1 MRIVLFISLLM
12 LSLNIVAQ
20 QDSTVIACY
29 MTDGDI
35 HTKIDTMPKFPR
47 GEEELFNFLGKKLK
61 YPTCDVCSKKGTIYT
76 NFIINEDGSISDI
89 KILKGINEICDKA
102 ALDVIRIMPD
112 WIPGVCQGKKVKTY
126 YSIPIKFSNIK

>member
-1 MRIVLFISLLM
+1 MRAVLFISFIII
-12 LSLNIVAQ
+12 SFKIVAQ

-29 MTDGDI
+29 MTDGGI
-35 HTKIDTMPKFPR
+35 HTKIDTMPEFP
-47 GEEELFNFLGKKLK
+47 GGNEELFKFLGKNLK
-61 YPTCDVCSKKGTIYT
+61 YPTCDVCIKKGIIYT

-102 ALDVIRIMPD
+102 ALDVISIMPD
-112 WIPGVCQGKKVKTY
+112 WIPGICQGEKVKTY